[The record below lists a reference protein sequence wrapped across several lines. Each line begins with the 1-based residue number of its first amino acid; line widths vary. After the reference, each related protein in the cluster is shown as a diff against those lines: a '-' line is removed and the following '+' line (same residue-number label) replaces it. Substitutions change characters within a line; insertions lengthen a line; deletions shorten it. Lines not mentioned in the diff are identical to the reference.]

1 MQVKNNYKIEWE
13 IRGYNGIVIDT
24 GMGVFNGDMG
34 TVDNINLFLNE
45 MTVRYED
52 NKYVKYTF
60 KEADELEHAYAVT
73 VHKSQGSEYPA
84 VVLPLL
90 EGPRLL
96 MNRNILYTAVTRA
109 KKCICIVG
117 DENVFHDM
125 ISNEN
130 EQKRYTSLKQRI
142 KEVMVSEAD

>member
-1 MQVKNNYKIEWE
+1 
-13 IRGYNGIVIDT
+13 
-24 GMGVFNGDMG
+24 
-34 TVDNINLFLNE
+34 
-45 MTVRYED
+45 
-52 NKYVKYTF
+52 
-60 KEADELEHAYAVT
+60 
-73 VHKSQGSEYPA
+73 
-84 VVLPLL
+84 
-90 EGPRLL
+90 